1 MLLIVKPRSL
11 LRPSESR
18 EEIRGCTRVEWG
30 LDLLASCYPYLR
42 LSAYLSIRACID
54 VCFIPSA
61 MSISNSEVIDRI
73 TERLTSRL
81 KEELRSEVRKE
92 ELEASRKKVKEASK
106 MEGCVKSQFTDHSAF
121 ALNPQPK
128 MEGCVKSSATCTPLL
143 ASHSPEF
150 SRLCNRKRYHHPQVS
165 CVRAGADDLPNLL

>member
-1 MLLIVKPRSL
+1 MHVHAVDCQAKPSL
-11 LRPSESR
+11 LRPSERR
-18 EEIRGCTRVEWG
+18 EEIRGCTRGEWD

-54 VCFIPSA
+54 VCFISSA

-121 ALNPQPK
+121 ALNPKTQDGRVRK
-128 MEGCVKSSATCTPLL
+128 MLSHLYPSACLTL
-143 ASHSPEF
+143 S
-150 SRLCNRKRYHHPQVS
+150 
-165 CVRAGADDLPNLL
+165 